1 MGSLEAIAL
10 AVEVA
15 GLPILEDLGLV
26 VAPGDK
32 VGVVGRNGAGKTS
45 LLTVL
50 AGERPPL
57 RGTVTVRGS
66 LGYLRQDPR
75 QHAGADARE
84 LPCVRATFIVP
95 QRYDFRDHLSS
106 RWIPQLR
113 HT

>member
-57 RGTVTVRGS
+57 RGKIG
-66 LGYLRQDPR
+66 
-75 QHAGADARE
+75 
-84 LPCVRATFIVP
+84 RAHV
-95 QRYDFRDHLSS
+95 
-106 RWIPQLR
+106 
-113 HT
+113 